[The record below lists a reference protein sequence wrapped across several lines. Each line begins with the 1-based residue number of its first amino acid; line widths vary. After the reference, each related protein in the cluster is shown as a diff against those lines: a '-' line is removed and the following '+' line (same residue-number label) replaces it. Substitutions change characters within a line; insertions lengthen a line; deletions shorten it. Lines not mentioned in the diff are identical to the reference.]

1 MPIIKDYNQETIMP
15 TNLILHDGETKL
27 GFLDE
32 RDKSKV
38 YMFDLEKG
46 QVVQ

>member
-1 MPIIKDYNQETIMP
+1 MNMPIIKGYDQEIINP

-27 GFLDE
+27 GFLNE
-32 RDKSKV
+32 GDKSKM

-46 QVVQ
+46 